1 MRALVSGGAGFIGS
15 TLVDALVDRGD
26 EVVVVDDLST
36 GRGTNLT
43 AAMASNAKLIPADVR
58 DSRSMQSI
66 LGVHRPQTVFHLAAQ
81 VDVRISVSDPGR
93 DVRVNV
99 EGTVNM
105 LDAARRAGAESF
117 VFASSCAVY
126 GDPGNGRH
134 HPPGA
139 APIDHQHLLPIDEDA
154 TVRPDAPYGQG
165 KLGAEGY
172 VALYRNL
179 HRLRTVSLRFANVY
193 GPRQNPLGESG
204 VVAIFCGRL
213 VSGGRPTVYGDGGQT
228 RDYLYVDDAVS
239 ALLAAADSDA
249 GGEFNIGTGV
259 ETSVLEV
266 AEKVRRIGGREEF
279 EPEFAPCPP
288 GEIRRMALS
297 SALAREELG
306 WESSMSLDQGLERT
320 LDGWAW
326 SPNGEGDTTS
336 SESAAPSDIRLR
348 AQR

>member
-15 TLVDALVDRGD
+15 TLVDALLARGD
-26 EVVVVDDLST
+26 EVVVIDDLST
-36 GRGTNLT
+36 GRGTNLS
-43 AAMASNAKLIPADVR
+43 AAMARDAKLIPADVR
-58 DSRSMQSI
+58 DSHSMKSI
-66 LGVHRPQTVFHLAAQ
+66 LEVHRPQTVFHLAAQ

-99 EGTVNM
+99 EGTVNL

-126 GDPGNGRH
+126 GDPHNGRH
-134 HPPGA
+134 HPRGA
-139 APIDHQHLLPIDEDA
+139 RPMRRQEELPLTEDA
-154 TVRPDAPYGQG
+154 SVRPDAPYGQG

-179 HRLRTVSLRFANVY
+179 HGLRTVSLRFANVY

-213 VSGGRPTVYGDGGQT
+213 ANGGRPTVYGDGMQT
-228 RDYLYVDDAVS
+228 RDYLYVDDAVA
-239 ALLAAADSDA
+239 ALIAAANSDV

-259 ETSVLEV
+259 ETSVVDL
-266 AEKVRRIGGREEF
+266 AEKVRRIGGRDDF
-279 EPEFAPCPP
+279 QPEVAPPHP

-297 SALAREELG
+297 SELARAELG
-306 WESSMSLDQGLERT
+306 WEFTMSLDDGLKRT
-320 LDGWAW
+320 LGGWAW
-326 SPNGEGDTTS
+326 SPDGDKAQQ
-336 SESAAPSDIRLR
+336 SEPAR
-348 AQR
+348 ARGSFARTPR